1 MLLLKNV
8 LFLIRSAIHEILASF
23 NSPFLFLCGRFYFFT
38 SLIAS
43 KKIAPHTHSNFKT
56 YRKFQT

>member
-8 LFLIRSAIHEILASF
+8 LFLIGLITHEILASF

-43 KKIAPHTHSNFKT
+43 KKIAPTRSNFKT
-56 YRKFQT
+56 YKKFQI

>member
-8 LFLIRSAIHEILASF
+8 LFLIWLITHEILASF

-43 KKIAPHTHSNFKT
+43 KKIAPPRSNFKT
-56 YRKFQT
+56 YKKFQI

>member
-8 LFLIRSAIHEILASF
+8 LFWIRSATHEILASF
-23 NSPFLFLCGRFYFFT
+23 NPPFLFLCGRFYFFT

-43 KKIAPHTHSNFKT
+43 KKIAPHAL
-56 YRKFQT
+56 KF

>member
-8 LFLIRSAIHEILASF
+8 LFLIGLITHEILASF
-23 NSPFLFLCGRFYFFT
+23 SPPFLFLCGRFYFFT

-43 KKIAPHTHSNFKT
+43 KKIAPTRSNFKT
-56 YRKFQT
+56 YRKFQI

>member
-8 LFLIRSAIHEILASF
+8 LFLIGLITHEILASF
-23 NSPFLFLCGRFYFFT
+23 NPPFLFLCGRFYFFT

-43 KKIAPHTHSNFKT
+43 KKIAPTRSNFKT
-56 YRKFQT
+56 YKKFQI